1 MAEEAATPQTSEKSA
16 TPAPVEPN
24 IDGLLPNIPDLKDL
38 FAGTPGA
45 EAGKTQEQDKKSAP
59 ESEPVAP
66 ETAGGQ
72 LEDLIPEGLKP
83 EEEKPTTEEPKKE
96 ETPDRLQKRIDELTA
111 RRKSAEER
119 ATALETELNELKTK
133 FQAPPPITPTASSP
147 LADVE
152 TLGDLAA
159 KINHIQE
166 AKSWCIQHL
175 DGGEIEDG
183 KGGKQWVDGGAVK
196 AILANAETMLS
207 KHVPER
213 KEFIASKQVFD
224 VEAKR
229 EYPALFKEGTEPNKT
244 FKQWLTVF
252 PECRRYPDIA
262 LIIGDALVGQK
273 IRLDRAK
280 ARTGNGKFPPP
291 NQTPLAAPAPAASPR
306 VPQNPRALSGEALSA
321 AFASNPEGALSAFV
335 DSLIDGAAAQ
345 RAAQATSQR

>member
-1 MAEEAATPQTSEKSA
+1 MAEEPANSQNVEKPA
-16 TPAPVEPN
+16 TPAPVEPR
-24 IDGLLPNIPDLKDL
+24 IDDLLPNIPDLKDL
-38 FAGTPGA
+38 FAGTPA
-45 EAGKTQEQDKKSAP
+45 QAGKTPEQEKESAP
-59 ESEPVAP
+59 ASEPVAP

-83 EEEKPTTEEPKKE
+83 EEEKPTKEELKKE
-96 ETPDRLQKRIDELTA
+96 ETPDKLQKRIDELTA
-111 RRKSAEER
+111 KRKSAEER
-119 ATALETELNELKTK
+119 AAALETELTELKTK
-133 FQAPPPITPTASSP
+133 FQAPPPITPTAASP

-152 TLGDLAA
+152 SEGELAA
-159 KINHIQE
+159 KINHIHE

-183 KGGKQWVDGGAVK
+183 KGGKQWVDGAAVK

-213 KEFIASKQVFD
+213 KEFIASKRVFD
-224 VEAKR
+224 VEARR

-244 FKQWLTVF
+244 LKQWLTVF

-273 IRLDRAK
+273 IRFDRAK
-280 ARTGNGKFPPP
+280 ARSTNGKLPPQ

-306 VPQNPRALSGEALSA
+306 VPQSRALSGEALSA
-321 AFASNPEGALSAFV
+321 AFASNPDGALNAFV

-345 RAAQATSQR
+345 RAAQQPAR